1 MLILMDIRMPIMGG
15 YKAIEEIRKFDKEV
29 PIIVQ
34 TAYAREEDR
43 HKIETSGCNDFITK
57 PIKREILLKAISKY
71 LVIEN
76 AV

>member
-1 MLILMDIRMPIMGG
+1 
-15 YKAIEEIRKFDKEV
+15 V

-43 HKIETSGCNDFITK
+43 QKIETSGCNDFITK